1 MVRRPLAPR
10 LLGATLVILVLV
22 VAPAALAG
30 KGGNQNSAG
39 SGSTVTVTPGGP
51 YSFGE
56 AVHVTTNAPLYP
68 NNAGPW
74 IELMCYQNGVV
85 VGSGDHAGF
94 SGGMGYNDP
103 FNLGPTMSWN
113 GGAADCTVTV
123 FHQSN
128 NRIVTD
134 ASTSFHVTG

>member
-1 MVRRPLAPR
+1 MVTRVLTRR
-10 LLGATLVILVLV
+10 LLPAAVAILVLV
-22 VAPAALAG
+22 VAPVALAG
-30 KGGNQNSAG
+30 KGGKQSSAG
-39 SGSTVTVTPGGP
+39 IGPTVTVTPGGP

-56 AVHVTTNAPLYP
+56 AIYVTTDAPIYAD
-68 NNAGPW
+68 NAGPW
-74 IELMCYQNGVV
+74 IELMCYQDGVV

-94 SGGMGYNDP
+94 PGGLGYNDP
-103 FNLGPTMSWN
+103 FDLGPTMSWS

-134 ASTSFHVTG
+134 AATSFHVNG